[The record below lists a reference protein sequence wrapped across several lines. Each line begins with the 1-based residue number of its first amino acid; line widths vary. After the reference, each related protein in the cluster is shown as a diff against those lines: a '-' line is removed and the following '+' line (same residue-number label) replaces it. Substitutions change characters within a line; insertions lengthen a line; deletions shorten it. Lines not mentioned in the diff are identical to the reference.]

1 MVTFLFRSLHMKLV
15 LIMALLVVS
24 LMTVAGAFLINS
36 VVRFYINDFY
46 TQMVDMFGND
56 TEFVRDL
63 VNETEG
69 EKTGAITGEVML
81 QKVLSANMGSLGVD
95 GRNRNYFILD
105 GKTGAYLAGSNEEI
119 GKNLQITPN
128 LAMAMNEGKTG
139 SASSMTAQYMDV
151 AIPIQRGKSS
161 YIIYILDNRQTVQ
174 DLNQELFVLIVEA
187 LGVGLVISILLSFL
201 LSKTMITPI
210 HRLTEGAMR
219 VAEGDFSHKI
229 EVESQDEIG
238 ILTNTF
244 NNMALQLKQTLEEVD
259 NERTKLGTLF
269 LHMTDGVVAFSRNGT
284 VIHSNPAAED
294 MLSQPIPIGGEQTYE
309 ALFGSIASL
318 QDVLK
323 TDQDCLEGKLE
334 LGERHLLLLLAPL
347 DRERQAGVLVV
358 IHDITQQM
366 KTEEMRREFVAN
378 VSHELRTP
386 LTNIRS
392 YAETLADTPD
402 LPRETAESFLGVI
415 LNESDRMT
423 HIVQDLLTL
432 SRFDSGRGEL
442 NFTLFSFETV
452 LEDIYRAV
460 LLEAQK
466 HGHVLK
472 LDCQMDMPQIW
483 ADKDRITQVI
493 MNVVSN
499 AIKYTPDGGE
509 IRVSAGHG
517 EGKVWM
523 EVTDNGIGIPFKD
536 RERIFDRFYRVDK
549 ARSRESGGTGLGL
562 AIAKEIVARHEGSL
576 YLIDRDGPG
585 VTVRME
591 LNVGGPGHG

>member
-1 MVTFLFRSLHMKLV
+1 MFRSLHMKLV
-15 LIMALLVVS
+15 LIMILLVIS

-46 TQMVDMFGND
+46 AQMTEMFGND
-56 TEFVRDL
+56 PEFVRDL
-63 VNETEG
+63 LNEREG
-69 EKTGAITGEVML
+69 ETNGVDML
-81 QKVLSANMGSLGVD
+81 QKALSAKVGPLGVD
-95 GRNRNYFILD
+95 GRNRNYFILN
-105 GKTGAYLAGSNEEI
+105 GETGAFLAGSNEEI
-119 GKNLQITPN
+119 GKSLQITPN
-128 LAMAMNEGKTG
+128 LTTALDKGEAG
-139 SASSMTAQYMDV
+139 SKCSITAQYMDL
-151 AIPIQRGKSS
+151 AIPIKRGDSS

-174 DLNQELFVLIVEA
+174 DLNQKLFILIIEA
-187 LGVGLVISILLSFL
+187 LGVGLIISILLSFL

-210 HRLTEGAMR
+210 RRLTEGAKL

-229 EVESQDEIG
+229 EVESEDEIG

-244 NNMALQLKQTLEEVD
+244 NTMAGQLKQMLEEVES
-259 NERTKLGTLF
+259 ERTKLGALF
-269 LHMTDGVVAFSRNGT
+269 LHMTDGVVAFSRDGT
-284 VIHSNPAAED
+284 VIHSNPAAEE
-294 MLSQPIPIGGEQTYE
+294 MLSEPIPTGEDKTYE
-309 ALFGSIASL
+309 SLFGSIAPL
-318 QDVLK
+318 ADVLATEK
-323 TDQDCLEGKLE
+323 DCLEGKLV
-334 LGERHLLLLLAPL
+334 LGERHLLLMLAPL
-347 DRERQAGVLVV
+347 DREKQAGALVV

-402 LPRETAESFLGVI
+402 LPKDMKKNFLDVI

-423 HIVQDLLTL
+423 HIVQDLLAL
-432 SRFDSGRGEL
+432 SRFDSGRSEL
-442 NFTLFSFETV
+442 NFTIFPIESV
-452 LEDIYRAV
+452 LQDLHRAV

-466 HGHVLK
+466 HNHNLILHCEK
-472 LDCQMDMPQIW
+472 EMPQIR
-483 ADKDRITQVI
+483 ADRDRIAQVI

-509 IRVSAGHG
+509 IVISAGHTA
-517 EGKVWM
+517 EKVWI
-523 EVTDNGIGIPFKD
+523 EVTDNGIGIPSND

-562 AIAKEIVARHEGSL
+562 AIAKEIISRHEGSL

-585 VTVRME
+585 VTVHME
-591 LNVGGPGHG
+591 LYVGGPSHG